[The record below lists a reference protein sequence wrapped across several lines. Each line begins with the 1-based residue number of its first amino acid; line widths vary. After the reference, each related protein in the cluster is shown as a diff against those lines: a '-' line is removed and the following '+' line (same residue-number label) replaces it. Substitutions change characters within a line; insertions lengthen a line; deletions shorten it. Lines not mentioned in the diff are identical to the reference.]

1 MSRGLFRSCTLLSD
15 PGPQTFCTQSSSS
28 SLYSYPLH
36 DKSAY
41 FTQIDKACYQGSVP
55 QQLTPFLNDRYVLY
69 TCSESPR
76 KLFVVDTLTR
86 QIHKRPLIGLPR
98 DSKVKV
104 IEAKGSEMKE
114 QAIDTKFAIRYLNG
128 REVRVRI
135 RMGRAGSMQIEVE

>member
-1 MSRGLFRSCTLLSD
+1 
-15 PGPQTFCTQSSSS
+15 
-28 SLYSYPLH
+28 
-36 DKSAY
+36 
-41 FTQIDKACYQGSVP
+41 
-55 QQLTPFLNDRYVLY
+55 
-69 TCSESPR
+69 
-76 KLFVVDTLTR
+76 
-86 QIHKRPLIGLPR
+86 LPR